1 MSRAASRHGWLMSLV
16 AGGAMLAACSVQLV
30 SPYEA
35 QLATDAGAFQE
46 QFLTFVADMAGKA
59 GTPAGT
65 AEANEATYNA
75 LMAKL
80 TAMQSLSELT
90 QPPIDCGKIAE
101 RVGNS
106 VRTSF
111 PQIATVLATRDAGEA
126 AAANSGS
133 CQTRLIVLIE
143 RQLLALRQIQAS
155 DCAPGSAVR
164 FCRSIWGPSY
174 TFQILSLDPES
185 RDPARRSG
193 RPVFFVL
200 SAVRALIYVL
210 DVKKSD
216 RS

>member
-1 MSRAASRHGWLMSLV
+1 MVSKDNPVPRREQQLSRTASRRGWLMSLL

-65 AEANEATYNA
+65 VEANEATYNA

-90 QPPIDCGKIAE
+90 QAPIDCRKIAE

-111 PQIATVLATRDAGEA
+111 PQIVTVLARG
-126 AAANSGS
+126 
-133 CQTRLIVLIE
+133 
-143 RQLLALRQIQAS
+143 
-155 DCAPGSAVR
+155 
-164 FCRSIWGPSY
+164 CRRG
-174 TFQILSLDPES
+174 
-185 RDPARRSG
+185 RRG
-193 RPVFFVL
+193 
-200 SAVRALIYVL
+200 
-210 DVKKSD
+210 
-216 RS
+216 